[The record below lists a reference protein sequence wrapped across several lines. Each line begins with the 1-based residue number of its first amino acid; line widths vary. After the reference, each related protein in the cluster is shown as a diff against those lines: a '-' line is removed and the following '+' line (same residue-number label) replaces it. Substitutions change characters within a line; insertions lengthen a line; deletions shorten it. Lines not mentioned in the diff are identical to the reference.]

1 MAPEQAAGDELTTVT
16 DVYGLGAVLYA
27 LLTGRSPFRAK
38 TVRETIRLVC
48 HESPTP
54 PSDLNPDVDKDLEA
68 ICLRCLSKDK
78 EDRYGSA
85 YALGEDLARY
95 RVREETTALR
105 WSRRE
110 RVIRWCQ
117 RNPVI
122 TGLLAAAVMVA
133 VLTVV
138 MALKV
143 AEARR
148 DAQVKEA
155 LESNSYA
162 AGDLAKTA
170 LLQLQ
175 DWSDPTEAA
184 AGDAELVGL
193 LERNDRDGL
202 GRYLERICGE
212 QPSPFATCFILNRNG
227 VIVARTRPEQEHLD
241 DVTPESFAWRDYYQG
256 AREHGSG
263 AGRRSVHVS
272 SVYRGRSD
280 DFYKF
285 AISVPIRK
293 EEKLLGVMATSITA
307 DATIGLVDLDD
318 PRREVTLIA
327 PRDVDSPDRG
337 IQLGRYVILFH
348 PAYREGVDAIDF
360 PDASPILRQL
370 DRVHDRE
377 LDPADRLIQPDAAY
391 VDPVGS
397 ILKDYEGRWIA
408 GFAPVGHT
416 GFAVI
421 VQQRFETLKLDP
433 SVFWYLILWSGV
445 VSCLAVAIVGIILWQ
460 WARPSRDPNPS

>member
-1 MAPEQAAGDELTTVT
+1 MDDSKTGSGFLNFPRLIEGGKIQGILPNRRFAPVMREAQEAREAGFLFTS
-16 DVYGLGAVLYA
+16 L
-27 LLTGRSPFRAK
+27 
-38 TVRETIRLVC
+38 C
-48 HESPTP
+48 
-54 PSDLNPDVDKDLEA
+54 
-68 ICLRCLSKDK
+68 
-78 EDRYGSA
+78 
-85 YALGEDLARY
+85 
-95 RVREETTALR
+95 TTAC
-105 WSRRE
+105 
-110 RVIRWCQ
+110 VIE
-117 RNPVI
+117 
-122 TGLLAAAVMVA
+122 AMVC
-133 VLTVV
+133 
-138 MALKV
+138 
-143 AEARR
+143 
-148 DAQVKEA
+148 
-155 LESNSYA
+155 YA
-162 AGDLAKTA
+162 AECKEWKPIPKKS
-170 LLQLQ
+170 QKRLQ

-370 DRVHDRE
+370 DRVHDRA

-460 WARPSRDPNPS
+460 WARPSRDPNPF